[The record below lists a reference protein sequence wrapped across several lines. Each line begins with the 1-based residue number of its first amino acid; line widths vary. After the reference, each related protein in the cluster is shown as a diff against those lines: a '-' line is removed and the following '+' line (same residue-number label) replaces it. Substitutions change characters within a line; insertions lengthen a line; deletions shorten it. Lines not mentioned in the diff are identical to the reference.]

1 MQINALKR
9 ISGNIP
15 LLGCALWLTPNAA
28 AAAPRPDP
36 RPNIIVILADDLG
49 YGDTSIYGAGWVR
62 TPQLDR
68 MASEG
73 LLFTDFHSNSS
84 VCSPTRAAFLTGR
97 YQQRVG
103 IVDVIAPHLATPSL
117 DPSELTLPR
126 LMKQAG
132 YQTAL
137 FGKWHLGMD
146 VRHNPIKHGFD
157 EFKGFLDGA
166 ADYHAHA
173 KGWYDGL
180 ELKDQPGYAT
190 HLITANAVR
199 FVKRNKERPFFLYIA
214 HQAVHLPFQTPA
226 DTVESRR
233 PVPKSE
239 MWNPERI
246 RPIYKVMLE
255 EMDKGIGQILDT
267 VRSSGLAEQTLVFF
281 FSDNGAISAGGSNQ
295 PFRGGKFSHYE
306 GGHRVPAI
314 AWWPGT
320 IAPGSRSAALTLGMD
335 LLPTFADLAG
345 MEVPNE
351 RKLDGTSIKDVLLR
365 QAALPE
371 RRIFF
376 GYEPKLGTAM
386 RDGKWKMIV
395 KEDRVELYDLDQD
408 RGETTNLADQQPE
421 RAARMKEEISRW
433 KLATHPPTPTPTP
446 TP

>member
-1 MQINALKR
+1 
-9 ISGNIP
+9 
-15 LLGCALWLTPNAA
+15 
-28 AAAPRPDP
+28 
-36 RPNIIVILADDLG
+36 
-49 YGDTSIYGAGWVR
+49 
-62 TPQLDR
+62 
-68 MASEG
+68 
-73 LLFTDFHSNSS
+73 
-84 VCSPTRAAFLTGR
+84 
-97 YQQRVG
+97 
-103 IVDVIAPHLATPSL
+103 
-117 DPSELTLPR
+117 
-126 LMKQAG
+126 
-132 YQTAL
+132 
-137 FGKWHLGMD
+137 
-146 VRHNPIKHGFD
+146 
-157 EFKGFLDGA
+157 
-166 ADYHAHA
+166 
-173 KGWYDGL
+173 
-180 ELKDQPGYAT
+180 
-190 HLITANAVR
+190 
-199 FVKRNKERPFFLYIA
+199 
-214 HQAVHLPFQTPA
+214 
-226 DTVESRR
+226 
-233 PVPKSE
+233 